1 MSIMTKSKGI
11 PLSFHV
17 EERNDKR
24 WGKTLLTLRHESGF
38 TIKYLPYPGFSKKF
52 AALTVPFG
60 SIHTKYQD
68 SKQSETYQWPSG
80 SAHFLEHCLFSRD
93 EMGGLSGRLSEWG
106 ASTNA
111 YTTYDHT
118 LYYVSTVHH
127 FQDAFSAWL
136 DALFEPAIDT
146 ARVAVERPVILAELD
161 QYQDDPDARCT
172 RLLLESLYH
181 HHPIK
186 EDIGGTRKSVSSIT
200 ADQLEQIWRI
210 AYHPQNL
217 CLTIAGDIDIPGL
230 LDALQ
235 PRLDKRLRLPCD
247 TAGFFTFPQEPDFSK
262 QDQVIQ
268 EADLSVPIFAV
279 GVKGPNN
286 NNKTGQKEDH
296 VIRQRAASLVL
307 DTLLSPVSPLYDTL
321 YRKGMINDS
330 FSYDYVDHKTFSFM
344 LSGGESRDPE
354 QAARQLID
362 GMISALKQGLDTHI
376 FSAQKKSAAG
386 TVVSALDSVSRGGFI
401 QAQCA
406 VLKADLFDYPAIYDK
421 MDARQATQQLA
432 FLSEPDRYV
441 ISILKPRR

>member
-1 MSIMTKSKGI
+1 MTTKAKGI

-60 SIHTKYQD
+60 SIHTACLD
-68 SKQSETYQWPSG
+68 SKQGKTYKWPSG

-93 EMGGLSGRLSEWG
+93 ETGGLSGRLSEWG
-106 ASTNA
+106 ASANA

-136 DALFEPAIDT
+136 DALFEPSIDT
-146 ARVAVERPVILAELD
+146 ARVTAERPIILAELD

-186 EDIGGTRKSVSSIT
+186 EDIGGTRKSVLSIT
-200 ADQLEQIWRI
+200 ADHLEQAFRV
-210 AYHPQNL
+210 AYHPRNL
-217 CLTIAGDIDIPGL
+217 CLTISGDIDILDL
-230 LDALQ
+230 LEALQ
-235 PRLDKRLRLPCD
+235 PKLEKRLKLSCD
-247 TAGFFTFPQEPDFSK
+247 TTGIFTFPEEPDFSK
-262 QDQVIQ
+262 EDHVIQ
-268 EADLSVPIFAV
+268 EAELSVPIFAV
-279 GVKGPNN
+279 GVKGPNTDT
-286 NNKTGQKEDH
+286 KTGQKEDRL
-296 VIRQRAASLVL
+296 IRQRAASLVL
-307 DTLLSPVSPLYDTL
+307 DTLLSPVSPLYDAL
-321 YRKGMINDS
+321 YRTGMINDS
-330 FSYDYVDHKTFSFM
+330 FSYDYVDHRTFSFM

-354 QAARQLID
+354 EAARQLID
-362 GMISALKQGLDTHI
+362 GITFTLKQGLDTHI

-386 TVVSALDSVSRGGFI
+386 NVVAALDSVVRGGFI

-421 MDARQATQQLA
+421 MDARQAAQQLA
-432 FLSEPDRYV
+432 FLSEPDRYA